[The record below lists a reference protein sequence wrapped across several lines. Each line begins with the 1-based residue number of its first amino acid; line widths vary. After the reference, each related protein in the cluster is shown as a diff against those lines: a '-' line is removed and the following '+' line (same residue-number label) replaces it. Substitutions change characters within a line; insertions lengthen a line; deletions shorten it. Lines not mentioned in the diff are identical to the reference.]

1 MVKEV
6 SKIKNCKYRFK
17 LTHESSTG
25 KFCILCNVVVDSYN
39 ISTRKFII
47 MVEIDDNDNNS
58 IGCVMAV
65 YENHMIK
72 FLATESITN
81 GRENDFLSIGS
92 EQLTHDII
100 DMIENDI
107 IYNKDLNKLF

>member
-1 MVKEV
+1 MIKEV
-6 SKIKNCKYRFK
+6 SKIRNCKYKFK

-25 KFCILCNVVVDSYN
+25 KFCILCSVVVDPYI

-47 MVEIDDNDNNS
+47 MVEIDDNDNSS
-58 IGCVMAV
+58 IGCVMV
-65 YENHMIK
+65 IYENHMIK
-72 FLATESITN
+72 FLATESITG

-100 DMIENDI
+100 NMIETDI